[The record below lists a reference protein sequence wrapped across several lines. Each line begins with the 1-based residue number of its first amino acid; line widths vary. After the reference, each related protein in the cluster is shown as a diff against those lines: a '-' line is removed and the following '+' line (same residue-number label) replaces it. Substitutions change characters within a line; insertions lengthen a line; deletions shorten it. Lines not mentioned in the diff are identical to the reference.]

1 MNRDKT
7 ESKLSGIQDTTK
19 LIDRRIDYLEHQ
31 ITNMTTKINMN
42 DTRLDILMNLGDDF
56 QKIKYMQIALEDKF
70 KVLSTRQEKIEKWA
84 DNIEERAV
92 EAFNTQSRNFVQEH
106 NKKILEARKVW

>member
-7 ESKLSGIQDTTK
+7 ESKISTMQDTTK
-19 LIDRRIDYLEHQ
+19 LIDKRLDYLEHQ
-31 ITNMTTKINMN
+31 ITRMTTRVDMN
-42 DTRLDILMNLGDDF
+42 DTRLDILMKLGDDF
-56 QKIKYMQIALEDKF
+56 TKNHFMQLALEDKF

-92 EAFNTQSRNFVQEH
+92 EAFNT
-106 NKKILEARKVW
+106 